1 MKIKTTRYMTS
12 EKVRALC
19 IKQNYCTN
27 CNNYQYGNL
36 LGMCQAAVNDND
48 VLRIAEQIMEY
59 SDTETL
65 MKQACCT
72 KTELLTAICYN
83 LLNDCTYT
91 IVELA

>member
-1 MKIKTTRYMTS
+1 MRIKTTRYMTS
-12 EKVRALC
+12 ERVRALC

-36 LGMCQAAVNDND
+36 LGQCQSAVEDND
-48 VLRIAEQIMEY
+48 ILNIAKLIMNY
-59 SDTETL
+59 SDTESL

-72 KTELLTAICYN
+72 ETELLTSICYN

-91 IVELA
+91 TAELV